1 MKQYVGISRDHSRS
15 MWNLARSAAKDYN
28 DNIRSIQEAA
38 TTNHL
43 DTIISVVKCGVGSPA
58 RVVREVTN
66 SNVHVVNPILESSY
80 ITDGN
85 ATPLFDS
92 IGDLIETFS
101 NLPDANDPEVSFL
114 IMAITDGEENASQK
128 WKTTLGPKIREL
140 QATDRWTFVFRTPE
154 GYGATLARLGIHA
167 GNILEWRQTAS
178 GMALAGAQTASAM
191 SSYYAAR
198 ATGVKSTNKFFADL
212 SRVSVNEV
220 KQSLKDISK
229 QVTKFIVPYSDDG
242 AMIKTFVEKYVPY
255 QIGTAFY
262 QLTKTETVQESK
274 QICICDRQTG
284 AIYSG
289 MAARDL
295 LGLPHFGAIRLAPV
309 RLAKDGYE
317 IFVQSTSV
325 NRKLVGGTVVLHC
338 PMHAR

>member
-1 MKQYVGISRDHSRS
+1 MQKQYIGISRDHSRS
-15 MWNLARSAAKDYN
+15 MWNLSKAAARDYN

-38 TTNHL
+38 RSNNL

-58 RVVREVTN
+58 KVVREVTN
-66 SNVHVVNPILESSY
+66 SNVHVVTPIHESAY
-80 ITDGN
+80 VTDGT

-101 NLPDANDPEVSFL
+101 SLPDANDPEVSFL
-114 IMAITDGEENASQK
+114 IMAITDGEENASQR

-154 GYGATLARLGIHA
+154 GYGATLSRLGIHA
-167 GNILEWRQTAS
+167 GNILEWQQTAS
-178 GMALAGAQTASAM
+178 GMAQAGAMTATAM

-198 ATGVKSTNKFFADL
+198 SAGAKSTTKFFADL
-212 SRVSVNEV
+212 SKVSVNEV
-220 KQSLKDISK
+220 KHSLKDISK
-229 QVTKFIVPYSDDG
+229 QVTRYFVGHTDDG
-242 AMIKTFVEKYVPY
+242 SMIKSFVEKHVPY

-274 QICICDRQTG
+274 QICICDRKSG
-284 AIYSG
+284 SIYTG

-295 LGLPHFGAIRLAPV
+295 LGLPHLGAIRLAPHN
-309 RLAKDGYE
+309 LADYE
-317 IFVQSTSV
+317 IYVQSTSV
-325 NRKLVGGTVVLHC
+325 NRKLIGNTVLLHC
-338 PMHAR
+338 PLFAR

>member
-1 MKQYVGISRDHSRS
+1 MKQYLGISRDHSRS
-15 MWNLARSAAKDYN
+15 MWNLSKAAARDYN
-28 DNIRSIQEAA
+28 TNIKSIQQAA

-66 SNVHVVNPILESSY
+66 SNVHVVSPIHETAY

-101 NLPDANDPEVSFL
+101 SLPDANDPEVSFL
-114 IMAITDGEENASQK
+114 IMAITDGEENSSVR

-140 QATDRWTFVFRTPE
+140 QATDRWTFVFRTPK
-154 GYGATLARLGIHA
+154 GYGATLSRLGIHA
-167 GNILEWRQTAS
+167 GNVLEWEQTAS
-178 GMALAGAQTASAM
+178 GMALAGEMTASAM

-198 ATGVKSTNKFFADL
+198 ASGVKSTNKFFADL
-212 SRVSVNEV
+212 SKVSVTEV
-220 KQSLKDISK
+220 QQTLKDISK
-229 QVTKFIVPYSDDG
+229 QVTRYLVPPSDDG
-242 AMIKTFVEKYVPY
+242 SMIKSFIEKHVPY
-255 QIGTAFY
+255 VIGTAFY

-274 QICICDRQTG
+274 QICICDRRTG

-295 LGLPHFGAIRLAPV
+295 LGLPHLGAIRLAPV
-309 RLAKDGYE
+309 RHNDYE
-317 IFVQSTSV
+317 LFVQSTSV
-325 NRKLVGGTVVLHC
+325 NRKLIGDTVVLHC
-338 PMHAR
+338 PQFSRT